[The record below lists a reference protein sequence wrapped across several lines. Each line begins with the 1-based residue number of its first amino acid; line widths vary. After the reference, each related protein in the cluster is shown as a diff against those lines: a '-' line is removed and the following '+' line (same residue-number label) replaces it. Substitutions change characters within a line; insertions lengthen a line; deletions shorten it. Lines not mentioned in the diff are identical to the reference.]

1 MWNKKVIYCLNK
13 KYILYLYSNTKITL
27 SAVCFIKT
35 LIQPVIMKNK
45 IKDFEHHACK
55 KFKKKL
61 SQANILMPSNKNECT
76 LQANIDRHQICFR
89 MQAYL

>member
-55 KFKKKL
+55 KFKKNYHKL
-61 SQANILMPSNKNECT
+61 IS
-76 LQANIDRHQICFR
+76 
-89 MQAYL
+89 

>member
-1 MWNKKVIYCLNK
+1 
-13 KYILYLYSNTKITL
+13 
-27 SAVCFIKT
+27 
-35 LIQPVIMKNK
+35 MKNK

-89 MQAYL
+89 MQAYLWN